1 MNRATRPIPAMAVAL
16 LAVGVPLRA
25 QPIEI
30 GERLSISSSIL
41 GEQRDLLVH
50 LPESYATSSFRYPV
64 LYVLDGD
71 SDFEHTVAIA
81 DFLAGTDQIPDLIVI
96 GVPNTHRSRDLT
108 PPSADTTETAFW
120 DAVGGA
126 DTFRRFFAEE
136 LIPFIDGRYRTEP
149 YRILR
154 GQSFG
159 GLFAIHDYM
168 SDAPTFDAYLTS
180 SPAVS
185 WNFGELIDAAPGF
198 FAEAPTAGGR
208 GRPLYVA
215 SAGRDFPGNL
225 AGIRRFEAA
234 VDGAVLRGGPRWL
247 HEHFPSERHYTVVL
261 PATIGGLRFLYA
273 HWQPPEDVA
282 RTADVAAYEAHY
294 RALSEEFG
302 YEIKIPLQTVVR
314 LGNQL
319 LRERRYDDGIRVLRR
334 NLDLYPGR
342 PESYWHVGDAYVL
355 AGRPEEARP
364 YLERAYELAL
374 ELGLPDVDDYRE
386 SLDGVTD

>member
-1 MNRATRPIPAMAVAL
+1 MTRRTAWSAALVGAL
-16 LAVGVPLRA
+16 LVVTAPAGA
-25 QPIEI
+25 QSIEV
-30 GERLSISSSIL
+30 GERLSIPSSIL
-41 GEQRDLLVH
+41 AEQRDLLVH
-50 LPESYATSSFRYPV
+50 LPDSYATSSFRYPV

-81 DFLAGTDQIPDLIVI
+81 DFLAGTDQMPELIVV

-108 PPSADTTETAFW
+108 PPSADTSETAFW

-126 DTFRRFFAEE
+126 DRFRRFFAEE
-136 LIPFIDGRYRTEP
+136 LIPFIDRRYRTQP

-168 SDAPTFDAYLTS
+168 SDAPTFDAYLAS

-185 WNFGELIDAAPGF
+185 WNFDELIDTAPEF
-198 FAEAPTAGGR
+198 FAEASQAGGR

-225 AGIRRFEAA
+225 AGIRRFAAA
-234 VDGAVLRGGPRWL
+234 VEETLRSRGPRWL
-247 HEHFPSERHYTVVL
+247 HEHFPVERHYSVVL

-273 HWQPPEDVA
+273 HWQPPEDIEQ
-282 RTADVAAYEAHY
+282 TADVAAYEAHY

-302 YEIKIPLQTVVR
+302 YEIKIPLRTVVR

-319 LRERRYDDGIRVLRR
+319 LREQRYDEGIRVLQR
-334 NLDLYPGR
+334 NIDLYPGR
-342 PESYWHVGDAYVL
+342 PESHWHVGDAYVL
-355 AGRPEEARP
+355 AGRPAEAKP
-364 YLERAYELAL
+364 YFERAYELAL